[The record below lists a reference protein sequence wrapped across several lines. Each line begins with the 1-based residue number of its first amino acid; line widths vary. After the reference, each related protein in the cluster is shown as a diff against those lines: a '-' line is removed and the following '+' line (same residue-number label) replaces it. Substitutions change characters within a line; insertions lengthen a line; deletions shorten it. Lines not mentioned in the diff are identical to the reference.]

1 MSVRASE
8 ARVVSLRV
16 SEVRAMPTSL
26 GEPVVAGGAVL
37 PASVADM
44 QRARLLAAAV
54 EVVGELGYE
63 GMSVAR
69 VTTRARV
76 SRRTFYELFASREDC
91 FLAVFEDAIARAR
104 AVAGE
109 AYAGPGRW
117 REQVRAGLQALLRL
131 MDEEPGL
138 AALCVVEAL
147 GAGRG
152 VLGRRQRIMEAL
164 RDVVDGGRVEV
175 RASREPPPLTADGV
189 VGAVVSLIHT
199 RLLAGAGQ
207 PCSELLNPLMGLIV
221 LPYLGAAAAAR
232 ELQRP
237 TAPPADIR
245 RAVKDPLEGLRMR
258 LTYRTLCVLSAI
270 AAQPE
275 ASNRQVANAA
285 GIQDQG
291 QISKLLARLETLGLI
306 RNASHGHAKGEPNAW
321 RLTAKGHDIAH
332 TINTQT
338 TRGIVAGRV

>member
-1 MSVRASE
+1 
-8 ARVVSLRV
+8 
-16 SEVRAMPTSL
+16 
-26 GEPVVAGGAVL
+26 
-37 PASVADM
+37 M

-76 SRRTFYELFASREDC
+76 SRRTFYELFAGREDC
-91 FLAVFEDAIARAR
+91 FLAVFEGAVARAR
-104 AVAGE
+104 ALAGE
-109 AYAGPGRW
+109 AYAGAGRW
-117 REQVRAGLQALLRL
+117 RERVRAGLAALLRL

-152 VLGRRQRIMEAL
+152 VLGRRQRIMEEL
-164 RDVVDGGRVEV
+164 RDIIDEGRSEA
-175 RASREPPPLTADGV
+175 RAGREPPPLTADGV

-232 ELQRP
+232 ELQHP
-237 TAPPADIR
+237 AGPPADAR
-245 RAVKDPLEGLRMR
+245 RPVKDPLEGLHMR

-270 AAQPE
+270 AGQPE

-332 TINTQT
+332 AIT
-338 TRGIVAGRV
+338 THTPTS